1 MNYVNLA
8 KQFEELRYKLE
19 SQMLAARLLRDIYI
33 FEAFKAGERQKTI
46 ANALHLSESRVKHII
61 AKRRDAK

>member
-8 KQFEELRYKLE
+8 KQFEDQRYKLE
-19 SQMLAARLLRDIYI
+19 SQMLAAGHLRDIYI
-33 FEAFKAGERQKTI
+33 HEAFKAGERQKTI

-61 AKRRDAK
+61 AKRKDAK